1 MEGLFKSLLLV
12 HVVAGSIGLL
22 TGTFILFRPKGDKWH
37 QLIGKFFAYGMLLS
51 ALVSLIMS
59 SIHYNLFLFIVGVFT
74 IYLVGTGLRYMKLK
88 NLQKGQK
95 PKPIDWLLF
104 GLMFLF
110 SVLFLFYG
118 SFLIVKANNF
128 GWVLISF
135 GSISSLMLKADWQ
148 TFKGIKIKH
157 KNYWLLLHLQRM
169 TGAYIASLTAFI
181 VVNNH
186 YLPNVLAWLLPTIV
200 VTPLIVIWSRKYSR

>member
-1 MEGLFKSLLLV
+1 MEGLFKILLLV
-12 HVVAGSIGLL
+12 HVLAGSIGLL
-22 TGTFILFRPKGDKWH
+22 TGTYILLRPKGDKLH

-59 SIHYNLFLFIVGVFT
+59 SMHHNLFLFIVGVFT
-74 IYLVGTGLRYMKLK
+74 IYMVGTGLRYLKLK

-95 PKPIDWLLF
+95 PKLIDWLLF
-104 GLMFLF
+104 GLMLLF
-110 SVLFLFYG
+110 SVLFLVYG
-118 SFLIVKANNF
+118 SYFIVKANNF

-135 GSISSLMLKADWQ
+135 GAISGLMLQSDWQ
-148 TFKGIKIKH
+148 TFKGIKIKYQ
-157 KNYWLLLHLQRM
+157 NYWLLLHLQRM

-186 YLPNVLAWLLPTIV
+186 YLPNVLAWLLPTII
-200 VTPLIVIWSRKYSR
+200 VTPLIVKWSRKFSR